1 MNKEFYQDYC
11 RKVSQNYSELAHLA
25 PEIEKSS
32 HEILEALKRGNKILV
47 CGNGGSAADSQ
58 HFVAEL
64 VGRYKTERQA
74 LAAVALSVDTSI
86 LTAVSN
92 DYGYEQ
98 VFARQVTALGQT
110 GDLLCGI
117 STSGNSQN
125 VVLAMQQAKIQ
136 GLRTLALT
144 GQNGGKLQDIAN
156 FVIKVPSTHTNHI
169 QEMHIGIIHM
179 WCEYIDTC
187 FFNEK

>member
-1 MNKEFYQDYC
+1 MNTEFYQDYC
-11 RKVSQNYSELAHLA
+11 RRVSQNFSELAQLA
-25 PEIEKSS
+25 SEIEKSG
-32 HEILEALKRGNKILV
+32 HEILQALQNGNKILV

-64 VGRYKTERQA
+64 VGRYKAERQA

-86 LTAVSN
+86 LTAVGN

-98 VFARQVTALGQT
+98 VFARQVAALGQA

-125 VVLAMQQAKIQ
+125 VVFAMQQAKIQ
-136 GLRTLALT
+136 GLQTIALT
-144 GQNGGKLQDIAN
+144 GQEGGKLQSIADV
-156 FVIKVPSTHTNHI
+156 VIKVPSKDTNHI

-187 FFNEK
+187 FLNEK